1 MFGTIRRHQNWLWL
15 IIIAVIIVSFV
26 IFFSPDAQWSG
37 SGRSTAQ
44 VNFGSIDG
52 KPIGHDEFMEAYAES
67 KLNEFFRNTSGKWP
81 GNEEAVQQSLQRNA
95 IYRVL
100 LVKKLKEL
108 DIKVSETAV
117 ARLAHD
123 RIGDYPLANFAK
135 DHLQNGGVTIE
146 DFERFMR
153 HEAGIQ
159 QLVGVAALSAKMLN
173 PQEAEVL
180 YRKENQEV
188 ATEVAIFSSS
198 NLLDKVTLAPG
209 VVGQFYTNRLAAYRL
224 PERIQVSYLD
234 FAASNFLADADK
246 QISQITNFNANIN
259 EYYFKQGT
267 NFFKDTNGVALLEP
281 AAKQKIRQEIRDNYA
296 LKAAHRKASEF
307 GNSLFEQPQ
316 PNRADNLDKLAA
328 AGGLTVK
335 VSPPFDRAKGLEE
348 SEFPPMF
355 RQKAFA
361 LTKED
366 PIQFV
371 PIVGE
376 HAVYLIALKNKIP
389 SEQQPFDKVQEKVAA
404 DYKNSQALDMA
415 RRAGQNFYTAATNG
429 LAIKKTFSELAVEAK
444 AKVLAVPPFSPS
456 MTSLPGWDEK
466 ISLRLLQNY
475 AAELEPG
482 KVSNFIPQPDGG
494 IVLYLRDKLPIE
506 VAKMQKELPD
516 FLNRLRVYRQNEAFN
531 QWFRKQIEQSKLVV
545 PQPESVSAPGGKA
558 AAGR

>member
-26 IFFSPDAQWSG
+26 IFFSPDAKWAG
-37 SGRSTAQ
+37 SSRSASR
-44 VNFGSIDG
+44 VNLGSIDG
-52 KPIGHDEFMEAYAES
+52 RPIGHDEFMEAFAES
-67 KLNEFFRNTSGKWP
+67 KLNEFFRNTGGKWP
-81 GNEEAVQQSLQRNA
+81 GNDEAVQQNLQRNA

-117 ARLAHD
+117 ARMAHD

-135 DHLQNGGVTIE
+135 DHLENGGVTIE

-173 PQEAEVL
+173 PQEAEIL

-188 ATEVAIFSSS
+188 AAEVALFSSS
-198 NLLDKVTLAPG
+198 NYLDKVTVTPAA
-209 VVGQFYTNRLAAYRL
+209 VGQFYTNRLAAYKL
-224 PERIQVSYLD
+224 PERIQVSYVE
-234 FAASNFLADADK
+234 FSASNFLADADK
-246 QISQITNFNANIN
+246 QIAQATNFNANID
-259 EYYFKQGT
+259 EYYLKQGT
-267 NFFKDTNGVALLEP
+267 NYFKDTNGVALSEGG
-281 AAKQKIRQEIRDNYA
+281 AKQKIRQEIRDNYA
-296 LKAAHRKASEF
+296 LKAGHRKASEF
-307 GNSLFEQPQ
+307 GNSLIEQPQ

-328 AGGLTVK
+328 ASGLTVK
-335 VSPPFDRAKGLEE
+335 VSPPFDRVKGLEE
-348 SEFPPMF
+348 LDFPATF
-355 RQKAFA
+355 RQKALA

-376 HAVYLIALKNKIP
+376 RAVYLIALKNKIP
-389 SEQQPFDKVQEKVAA
+389 SEQQSFEKVKEKAAA
-404 DYKNSQALDMA
+404 DYKNSQALDLA
-415 RRAGQNFYTAATNG
+415 RRAGQTFQSIATNG
-429 LAIKKTFSELAVEAK
+429 LANKRTFSELAVEAK
-444 AKVLAVPPFSPS
+444 AKVLAVPPFSPTT
-456 MTSLPGWDEK
+456 TSLPGWDEK

-475 AAELEPG
+475 ASELEPG

-494 IVLYLRDKLPIE
+494 ILVYLREKLAID

-545 PQPESVSAPGGKA
+545 PQPDSVSSADGKKA
-558 AAGR
+558 AAR